1 MKSSEIARLLPEVY
15 RAGLGKGTVLSAL
28 LEVMAQMHA
37 PSERVLDHLDAFI
50 DPRRTE
56 DRFVPMLAR
65 WVDLGRL
72 FIRSADDPAADS
84 ARDAI
89 STGTG
94 RLREL
99 IARAA
104 YLSQWR
110 GTRTGLIAF
119 LETATGRSG
128 FGIEERVSGPDGP
141 VRPFHI
147 RIRVPPGLQGHRALI
162 ERIVEH
168 EKPAYVTCD
177 IVFPPNEG

>member
-1 MKSSEIARLLPEVY
+1 MKSAEIARLLPEVF
-15 RAGLGKGTVLSAL
+15 RAGLGQRSVLSSL
-28 LEVMAQMHA
+28 LDVMAQQHA
-37 PSERVLDHLDAFI
+37 PSERVLDQLDAYI

-72 FIRSADDPAADS
+72 FNRSADDPS
-84 ARDAI
+84 AGPGRDAI

-119 LETATGRSG
+119 LETATGASG
-128 FGIEERVSGPDGP
+128 FRIDERVAGPDGQAQ
-141 VRPFHI
+141 PFHI
-147 RIRVPPGLQGHRALI
+147 RVQVPPGLAAHRALI
-162 ERIVEH
+162 ERIVDH

-177 IVFPPNEG
+177 IVFTPNES